1 MIFVMNKKANFLIR
15 LAVAFAFVYAGI
27 SGFINPDTWI
37 GYFPAW
43 SKGFVPDTTL
53 LIIWGIVEIAIG
65 FWILF
70 GKKILI
76 PSIIATLSL
85 AGIVVFNW
93 NQIDIIFRDISIML
107 AALALIF
114 AEKGRH

>member
-1 MIFVMNKKANFLIR
+1 MSKKAHSLLK
-15 LAVAFAFVYAGI
+15 LAVAFAFIYAGI
-27 SGFINPDTWI
+27 SGFINPDAWI

-43 SKGFVPDTTL
+43 TKGFVSDAI
-53 LIIWGIVEIAIG
+53 LINVWGIIELAIG

-76 PSIIATLSL
+76 PSIIATLAL

-93 NQIDIIFRDISIML
+93 NQMDVIFRDVSI
-107 AALALIF
+107 ALASLALVFI
-114 AEKGRH
+114 ERGR

>member
-1 MIFVMNKKANFLIR
+1 MSKKAHFILK
-15 LAVAFAFVYAGI
+15 LAVAFAFIYAGI
-27 SGFINPDTWI
+27 SGFINPDAWI

-43 SKGFVPDTTL
+43 TKGFVSDAI
-53 LIIWGIVEIAIG
+53 LINAWGIIELAIG

-76 PSIIATLSL
+76 PSIIATLAL

-93 NQIDIIFRDISIML
+93 NQMDVIFRDVSI
-107 AALALIF
+107 ALASLALVFI
-114 AEKGRH
+114 ERGR